1 MLLLGCRGER
11 LRGRDAGGCGKG
23 GSEPGSHPLTLA
35 LSSRGNFEVTS
46 SIQTKTKKSTLEKG
60 QL

>member
-23 GSEPGSHPLTLA
+23 GSEPGSQQTLA